1 MNAHSAAVRL
11 AIMSTL
17 FLPCLGQS
25 SISGDATGSDKKP
38 ETVSIFLTVEDS
50 HGTLIPNLGK
60 DSFQLREDGQAQTIQ
75 SVASP
80 SDLPLNVGVLLD
92 VGGLMQGALPAAK
105 AAASDFLGQILT
117 RSDLGFAISFGVS
130 VDLLQDL
137 TNDVRLLHSGLEGA
151 KVNVGLHSA
160 RSAGMLNDAVYV
172 AADEILSKQVGR
184 KAMIIFTAGVD
195 QGSKVKRKEAIQEAQ
210 EADAVCKLVAFGRS
224 MFGMEVNGLADQTGG
239 RMITVRNGDKLA
251 DAIKQIK
258 NEFRNQYVLTYAPE
272 SSGHLS
278 GFHTIEITSKE
289 GYKIRARKGYYA
301 SGGN

>member
-151 KVNVGLHSA
+151 KVNV
-160 RSAGMLNDAVYV
+160 
-172 AADEILSKQVGR
+172 LSKQVGR

-195 QGSKVKRKEAIQEAQ
+195 QGSKVKLKEAIQAAQ
-210 EADAVCKLVAFGRS
+210 KADAVCYLVVFGRS
-224 MFGMEVNGLADQTGG
+224 IFGMEVNGLADQTGG